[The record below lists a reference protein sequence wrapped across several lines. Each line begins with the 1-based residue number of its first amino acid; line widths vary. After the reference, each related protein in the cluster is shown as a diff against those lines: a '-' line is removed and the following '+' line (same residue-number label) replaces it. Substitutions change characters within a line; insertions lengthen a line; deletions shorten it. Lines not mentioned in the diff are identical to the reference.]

1 MIPIY
6 PHCKVLGKGHW
17 THQNCAGAKAKAA
30 NRPGQD
36 RLVHRKICWT
46 HHDPVGQSPV
56 SPCKR
61 WIRLTFGILHVQF
74 FGHLR

>member
-1 MIPIY
+1 MIPILIARFWE
-6 PHCKVLGKGHW
+6 KVTGRTK
-17 THQNCAGAKAKAA
+17 NCAGAKAKAA